1 MSAIDVMAAVRGRP
15 SGLPGAYTRFANL
28 RAAATLTCLATG
40 LGGSISCRSFTMFK
54 ITPNPPETDDVS
66 PYETPDSKKLNEA
79 AERALD
85 YYLKPSD
92 PKPPRKPSTIYTVA
106 PDINIEELL
115 ANACESFASAKVI
128 ASDCAGFL
136 EGPQRNTILGVA
148 QLIMFGELAV
158 SRALDSLELKADPA
172 L

>member
-1 MSAIDVMAAVRGRP
+1 
-15 SGLPGAYTRFANL
+15 
-28 RAAATLTCLATG
+28 
-40 LGGSISCRSFTMFK
+40 MFK

-92 PKPPRKPSTIYTVA
+92 TKPPRKPSTIYTVA
-106 PDINIEELL
+106 PNIDIEELL

-136 EGPQRNTILGVA
+136 QGPQRNTILGVA

-172 L
+172 V

>member
-1 MSAIDVMAAVRGRP
+1 
-15 SGLPGAYTRFANL
+15 
-28 RAAATLTCLATG
+28 
-40 LGGSISCRSFTMFK
+40 MFK
-54 ITPNPPETDDVS
+54 PTLNPPQTDDVS
-66 PYETPDSKKLNEA
+66 PYDPLDPKKLNEA

-85 YYLKPSD
+85 HYLKPSD

-106 PDINIEELL
+106 PDIDIEELL

-136 EGPQRNTILGVA
+136 QGPQRNTILGVA

-158 SRALDSLELKADPA
+158 SRALDSLELKVNPA
-172 L
+172 V

>member
-1 MSAIDVMAAVRGRP
+1 
-15 SGLPGAYTRFANL
+15 
-28 RAAATLTCLATG
+28 
-40 LGGSISCRSFTMFK
+40 MFK
-54 ITPNPPETDDVS
+54 ATPNPPETDDVS
-66 PYETPDSKKLNEA
+66 PYDPLDPKKLNEA

-85 YYLKPSD
+85 HYLKPSD
-92 PKPPRKPSTIYTVA
+92 PDGANQPPRKPSTIYTVA
-106 PDINIEELL
+106 PNINIEELL

-158 SRALDSLELKADPA
+158 NRALDSLELKANPA

>member
-1 MSAIDVMAAVRGRP
+1 
-15 SGLPGAYTRFANL
+15 
-28 RAAATLTCLATG
+28 
-40 LGGSISCRSFTMFK
+40 MFK
-54 ITPNPPETDDVS
+54 ATPNPPQTDDVS
-66 PYETPDSKKLNEA
+66 PYDPLDPKKLNEA

-85 YYLKPSD
+85 HYLKPSD
-92 PKPPRKPSTIYTVA
+92 PDSANQPPRKPSTIYTVA
-106 PDINIEELL
+106 PNIDIEELL

-158 SRALDSLELKADPA
+158 NRALDSLELKADPA
-172 L
+172 V

>member
-1 MSAIDVMAAVRGRP
+1 
-15 SGLPGAYTRFANL
+15 
-28 RAAATLTCLATG
+28 
-40 LGGSISCRSFTMFK
+40 MFK

>member
-1 MSAIDVMAAVRGRP
+1 
-15 SGLPGAYTRFANL
+15 
-28 RAAATLTCLATG
+28 
-40 LGGSISCRSFTMFK
+40 MFK
-54 ITPNPPETDDVS
+54 ATPNPPETDPTS
-66 PYETPDSKKLNEA
+66 PYESLDSKKLNEA

-85 YYLKPSD
+85 HYLKPST
-92 PKPPRKPSTIYTVA
+92 PQPPRKPSTIYTVA
-106 PDINIEELL
+106 PDIDIEELL

-158 SRALDSLELKADPA
+158 NRALDSLELKADPA

>member
-1 MSAIDVMAAVRGRP
+1 
-15 SGLPGAYTRFANL
+15 
-28 RAAATLTCLATG
+28 
-40 LGGSISCRSFTMFK
+40 MFK
-54 ITPNPPETDDVS
+54 ATPNPPETDDVS

>member
-1 MSAIDVMAAVRGRP
+1 MSC
-15 SGLPGAYTRFANL
+15 SSTN
-28 RAAATLTCLATG
+28 
-40 LGGSISCRSFTMFK
+40 RSSSSMFK
-54 ITPNPPETDDVS
+54 ITPNTPETDDVS

-85 YYLKPSD
+85 YYLKPSA

-106 PDINIEELL
+106 PDIDIEELL

-158 SRALDSLELKADPA
+158 SRALDSLELKANPA

>member
-1 MSAIDVMAAVRGRP
+1 
-15 SGLPGAYTRFANL
+15 
-28 RAAATLTCLATG
+28 
-40 LGGSISCRSFTMFK
+40 MFK
-54 ITPNPPETDDVS
+54 ATPNPPATDDVS
-66 PYETPDSKKLNEA
+66 PYDPLDPKKLNEA

-85 YYLKPSD
+85 HYLKPSD
-92 PKPPRKPSTIYTVA
+92 TKPPRKPSTIYTVA

-115 ANACESFASAKVI
+115 TNACESFASAKVI

-158 SRALDSLELKADPA
+158 SRALDSLELKANPV

>member
-1 MSAIDVMAAVRGRP
+1 
-15 SGLPGAYTRFANL
+15 
-28 RAAATLTCLATG
+28 
-40 LGGSISCRSFTMFK
+40 MFK
-54 ITPNPPETDDVS
+54 PTPNPPQTDPTS
-66 PYETPDSKKLNEA
+66 PYDPLDPKKLNEA

-85 YYLKPSD
+85 HYLKPSD
-92 PKPPRKPSTIYTVA
+92 SKTARKPSTIYTVA
-106 PDINIEELL
+106 PDIDIEELL

-172 L
+172 V

>member
-1 MSAIDVMAAVRGRP
+1 
-15 SGLPGAYTRFANL
+15 
-28 RAAATLTCLATG
+28 
-40 LGGSISCRSFTMFK
+40 MFK
-54 ITPNPPETDDVS
+54 PTPNPPPTDPTS
-66 PYETPDSKKLNEA
+66 PYESLDSKKLHEA

-85 YYLKPSD
+85 HYLKP
-92 PKPPRKPSTIYTVA
+92 PAPQTPRKPSTIYTVA

-158 SRALDSLELKADPA
+158 NRALDSLELKADPA